1 MNRRDFI
8 KAGSWSAAALTL
20 GRLQL
25 FAQSGATGA
34 VPKRPFGKTGIEL
47 SVVGFGGIIVRDALQ
62 SVANRSVAQAVER
75 GVNYFDVAP
84 NYGDAE
90 IKLGPALEPYRK
102 NCFLACKTQKRD
114 YASAKEEFHRSL
126 ERLRTDY
133 FDLYQLHAIT
143 DVEKDVEAAFADDGA
158 MKLLR
163 EAKKDGRIHHLGF
176 SAHSQEAAFR
186 AMELHDFD
194 SILFPVNFAAYLK
207 GDFGEPVVKAAAEK
221 GMAVL
226 ALKVLARQHAPK
238 EDPIRQQYPKCWYQ
252 PVVDPEEARL
262 AMSFT
267 LNQPVTSVL
276 PPGEQ
281 RLFDLAL
288 DSVPETKKV
297 SAAEFAKIR
306 EICAQLDK
314 PIFAR

>member
-8 KAGSWSAAALTL
+8 KTGSWATAALSL
-20 GRLQL
+20 GQLQL
-25 FAQSGATGA
+25 FARPESTGA
-34 VPKRPFGKTGIEL
+34 IPKRPYGNTGIDL
-47 SVVGFGGIIVRDALQ
+47 SVVGYGGIIVRDALQ
-62 SVANRSVAQAVER
+62 SAANRSVAQAVER

-102 NCFLACKTQKRD
+102 DCFLACKTEKRD
-114 YASAKEEFHRSL
+114 YASAKAEFHQSL

-143 DVEKDVEAAFADDGA
+143 DVKKDVDAAFADDGT

-163 EAKKDGRIHHLGF
+163 EAKKDGRVRHLGF

-186 AMELHDFD
+186 AMELYDFD

-207 GDFGEPVVKAAAEK
+207 GDFGEPVVKAAVEK

-238 EDPIRQQYPKCWYQ
+238 DDPIRKQYPKCWYQ

-276 PPGEQ
+276 PPGDQ

-288 DSVPETKKV
+288 NSLPETRKV
-297 SAAEFAKIR
+297 SDAEFA
-306 EICAQLDK
+306 EIKSLCAQLNK
-314 PIFAR
+314 PIFAQ